1 MAGCQQKVY
10 KKIYH
15 KPSHPITCLRLE
27 AKNPI
32 TAFMLKKEYP
42 FSTSCP
48 FRLRTLSHYVT
59 TCTSA
64 KAKALGTDFDGYL
77 RLELYEGNR
86 LLYRNQQDFKGC
98 LRQNIVHTLF
108 RALRRDMNF

>member
-1 MAGCQQKVY
+1 M
-10 KKIYH
+10 
-15 KPSHPITCLRLE
+15 LE
-27 AKNPI
+27 
-32 TAFMLKKEYP
+32 KEYT

-48 FRLRTLSHYVT
+48 FRLRSLSHYVT

-77 RLELYEGNR
+77 RLELYEGDK

-98 LRQNIVHTLF
+98 LRQNIIHTLF
-108 RALRRDMNF
+108 VALRRDMNF